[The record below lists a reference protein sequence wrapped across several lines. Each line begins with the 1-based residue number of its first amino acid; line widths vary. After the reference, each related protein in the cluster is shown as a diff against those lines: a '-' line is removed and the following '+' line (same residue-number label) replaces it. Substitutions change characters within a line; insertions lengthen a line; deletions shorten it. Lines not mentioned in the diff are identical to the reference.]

1 MASSPSLMERL
12 TKELECSVCLNIYTA
27 PKTLPCLHTFCCYCL
42 NQLAERRVNQEPIA
56 CPDCRTEIDLPEGSN
71 FDNFPSSFYLNRLL
85 DIVSAQDAGHHVL
98 CNSCDK
104 KSTAT
109 AFCFNCECFICDECR
124 ELHSRIKMWKGH
136 RMTAFSDVQDADVQ
150 QILGRPQLC
159 EEPYHTTEILEFFCK
174 SCQRCICQKCAI
186 MTHKNHEFVHVDE
199 AAHQAKL
206 RLNESKKKV
215 QDGVRTCKEQ
225 LTEDQKAQREFEE
238 QIVAAE
244 VSVQHNTQR
253 FIQLAKQHER
263 EVMTKLA
270 AIRKDQVEVFQGRKE
285 NLELRVGQL
294 SSVTDYLDG
303 SVFERGISV
312 EILRAE
318 PSVSNRS
325 EELLKALG
333 ELLQPVKSQRVNYVS
348 NEDVYHNVQQCTL
361 GRVVVG
367 LTDPKKTQIH
377 GVEETPVFVGQC
389 AQFTVVTRDTEG
401 NDCHSVS
408 DEVTVQILSPAGDE
422 VEKEIQDRK
431 DGSYSV
437 CFTPKTEGVHHVTVK
452 VQGQSPANSPVD
464 VNVTR
469 RVPHSYKHLSSFGS
483 LGQVMDNSSTLL
495 MYQLAVLES
504 LQFQTVTITGCRSS
518 VLMASS

>member
-1 MASSPSLMERL
+1 
-12 TKELECSVCLNIYTA
+12 
-27 PKTLPCLHTFCCYCL
+27 
-42 NQLAERRVNQEPIA
+42 
-56 CPDCRTEIDLPEGSN
+56 
-71 FDNFPSSFYLNRLL
+71 
-85 DIVSAQDAGHHVL
+85 
-98 CNSCDK
+98 
-104 KSTAT
+104 
-109 AFCFNCECFICDECR
+109 
-124 ELHSRIKMWKGH
+124 
-136 RMTAFSDVQDADVQ
+136 MTAFSDVQDADVQ

-159 EEPYHTTEILEFFCK
+159 EEPYHTTEILEIFCK

-186 MTHKNHEFVHVDE
+186 MTHQNHEFVHVDE

-263 EVMTKLA
+263 DVMTKLA

-325 EELLKALG
+325 EELLKDLGSTALLPSSLCDLEILPLG
-333 ELLQPVKSQRVNYVS
+333 LYELQFCSYCNLLKARSTPLTNILP
-348 NEDVYHNVQQCTL
+348 QCT
-361 GRVVVG
+361 
-367 LTDPKKTQIH
+367 
-377 GVEETPVFVGQC
+377 
-389 AQFTVVTRDTEG
+389 A
-401 NDCHSVS
+401 
-408 DEVTVQILSPAGDE
+408 
-422 VEKEIQDRK
+422 
-431 DGSYSV
+431 
-437 CFTPKTEGVHHVTVK
+437 VH
-452 VQGQSPANSPVD
+452 
-464 VNVTR
+464 
-469 RVPHSYKHLSSFGS
+469 
-483 LGQVMDNSSTLL
+483 
-495 MYQLAVLES
+495 
-504 LQFQTVTITGCRSS
+504 TG
-518 VLMASS
+518 